1 MIPIITQEKII
12 IFNINTDIE
21 IEDYKLKILKLNNE
35 YEKYKKNVEYDLIIE
50 YNSIFLIVTNT
61 IIRIKSVF

>member
-1 MIPIITQEKII
+1 MNMK
-12 IFNINTDIE
+12 NI
-21 IEDYKLKILKLNNE
+21 
-35 YEKYKKNVEYDLIIE
+35 KKNVEYDLIIE